1 MGIYVDGSAAR
12 QLEEDLTKRQ
22 RADEEEL
29 ARRRRRA
36 KARAEQKKQAAAR
49 QAGLIRG
56 TLIMA
61 VTAVILFLVIS
72 LLNGTVKSNAL
83 MTEISDLESQYNT
96 LVTQN
101 DSKEYDINRS
111 VDLNYIISMAES
123 YGMERGSADKIIT
136 YRTDDSEYIQQI
148 AELPNK

>member
-1 MGIYVDGSAAR
+1 
-12 QLEEDLTKRQ
+12 
-22 RADEEEL
+22 
-29 ARRRRRA
+29 
-36 KARAEQKKQAAAR
+36 
-49 QAGLIRG
+49 
-56 TLIMA
+56 MA